1 MNDTGKK
8 ERKKEKE
15 REREREK
22 ETQRDSF
29 MMHPL
34 KSGTVHVCVPTFL
47 KKKAHVREYF

>member
-8 ERKKEKE
+8 ERKKERKKK
-15 REREREK
+15 RERERD
-22 ETQRDSF
+22 TQRDSF

-47 KKKAHVREYF
+47 KKKAPT

>member
-8 ERKKEKE
+8 ERKKERKKK
-15 REREREK
+15 RERE
-22 ETQRDSF
+22 THTHRDSF

-47 KKKAHVREYF
+47 KKKAPT